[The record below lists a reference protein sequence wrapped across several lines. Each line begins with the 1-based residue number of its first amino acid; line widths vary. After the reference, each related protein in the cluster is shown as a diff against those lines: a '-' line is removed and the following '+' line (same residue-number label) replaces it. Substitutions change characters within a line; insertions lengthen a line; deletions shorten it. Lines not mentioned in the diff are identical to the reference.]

1 MPVGRDRIRIAGTAE
16 FAGYDLS
23 IPRSRIENLL
33 VLLERIFPGFSRE
46 RQPAD
51 IEPWAGLRAVSPDG
65 VPLLGRTAVPNL
77 FVNTGHGHLGWTLA
91 AGSGKVVADIVA
103 GVTPAVTVDAY
114 RPQRF

>member
-1 MPVGRDRIRIAGTAE
+1 
-16 FAGYDLS
+16 
-23 IPRSRIENLL
+23 
-33 VLLERIFPGFSRE
+33 
-46 RQPAD
+46 
-51 IEPWAGLRAVSPDG
+51 